1 VIIDAHVHMRGK
13 VFQGDNRGDKPGLI
27 DVMERHGIEKSIV
40 MGLTAEDNLEILAEI
55 ARFPKQL
62 IPFILLLPGQNNLDS
77 MLEKSNEIVAVR
89 GIGEIYAQPGPAQSH
104 LDYMRPVLEIARHN
118 NLPVLFHTGDFSY
131 TAPMM
136 LMEIFQAYPDV
147 NFIIG
152 HMGSHHFWLD
162 TIELL
167 KMFPNTY
174 TDTSGMQSPL
184 ILRRA
189 IQECGPE
196 KILYGSDFP
205 YWDPGVEIPRI
216 FAAKLDP
223 NTERLI
229 LGENATRLF
238 SL

>member
-1 VIIDAHVHMRGK
+1 M
-13 VFQGDNRGDKPGLI
+13 
-27 DVMERHGIEKSIV
+27 
-40 MGLTAEDNLEILAEI
+40 
-55 ARFPKQL
+55 
-62 IPFILLLPGQNNLDS
+62 
-77 MLEKSNEIVAVR
+77 KSNQIVPVR
-89 GIGEIYAQPGPAQSH
+89 GIGEIYAQPGPTQSH
-104 LDYMRPVLEIARHN
+104 LDYLRPVLDIARQN
-118 NLPVLFHTGDFSY
+118 NLPILFHTGDFSY

-136 LMEIFQAYPDV
+136 LMEIFRAYADV
-147 NFIIG
+147 KFIIG

-167 KMFPNTY
+167 KTFPNTY

-205 YWDPGVEIPRI
+205 YWDPRVEISRI
-216 FAAKLDP
+216 KAARLDP
-223 NTERLI
+223 HIEKMI
-229 LGENATRLF
+229 LGENAARLF